1 MHWFDISV
9 IVLLIASTVYSLI
22 RGLIKELFSLASII
36 FAFIL
41 SHRYYSLISTQISD
55 FVSNKMVAD
64 LLSFGFIF
72 IFSALIISQIG
83 QLVRKLLY
91 ETKTL
96 TVTDRIGG
104 SLLGLVKGILI
115 IAVIMIPIG
124 FVPYAKK
131 EIIAKSKL
139 APYILNISRELSK
152 TSFSDKNIME
162 NMQSKVMK
170 DMKKKLMEN
179 VQDKLKLPDMKDKI
193 KTGLDAITGSL
204 EDREKNGD
212 KKSRVSKSNKE
223 SSNKHD
229 KNNDK
234 ISENITEEAK
244 KILDTLIDKN
254 L

>member
-1 MHWFDISV
+1 
-9 IVLLIASTVYSLI
+9 
-22 RGLIKELFSLASII
+22 
-36 FAFIL
+36 
-41 SHRYYSLISTQISD
+41 
-55 FVSNKMVAD
+55 
-64 LLSFGFIF
+64 
-72 IFSALIISQIG
+72 
-83 QLVRKLLY
+83 
-91 ETKTL
+91 
-96 TVTDRIGG
+96 
-104 SLLGLVKGILI
+104 
-115 IAVIMIPIG
+115 MIPIG

-204 EDREKNGD
+204 EDSEKNED
-212 KKSRVSKSNKE
+212 KKGRVSKSNKE